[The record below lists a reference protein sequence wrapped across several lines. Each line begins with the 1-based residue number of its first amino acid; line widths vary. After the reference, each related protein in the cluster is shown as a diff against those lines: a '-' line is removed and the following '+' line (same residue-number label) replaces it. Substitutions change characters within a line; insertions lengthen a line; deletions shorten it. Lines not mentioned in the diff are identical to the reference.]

1 MNSTGALRSLR
12 ISAALAVAGLS
23 ACAGLDAGQCRDANW
38 YEIGYRDAR
47 YKLQSQ
53 VELYT
58 QQCERHGV
66 KVDAARY
73 EQGLRQGRYDFPDR
87 MT

>member
-1 MNSTGALRSLR
+1 MSSTAARLSRR
-12 ISAALAVAGLS
+12 ISALAILAGL
-23 ACAGLDAGQCRDANW
+23 AGCAGMDAGQCREANW
-38 YEIGYRDAR
+38 YEVGYRDAR

-58 QQCERHGV
+58 QQCARNGV
-66 KVDAARY
+66 SVDAQRY

>member
-1 MNSTGALRSLR
+1 MNSIVARLSLR
-12 ISAALAVAGLS
+12 ISAALAAAGLA
-23 ACAGLDAGQCRDANW
+23 ACAGMDTGQCRDANW
-38 YEIGYRDAR
+38 YELGYRDAR

-53 VELYT
+53 VELYI